1 MLENPSLALGGAIE
15 SGGYLLPSMLVSRG
29 VLALEKAANVAK
41 IGKVAAA
48 EMAGKSIGELAI
60 TRSPFL
66 AAGVG
71 EGSVSGL
78 TVLEQ
83 MRSQKPDGI
92 AGGKEL
98 LGALGVAAS
107 TGLIGT
113 GFGKAASKVGI
124 GDIDSVGLGRAA
136 SQVAAMKLP
145 ALTRPVGAVA
155 QEGAEEFAQT
165 FGESIIPN
173 VTMGK
178 DPLEGLGQELPLGT
192 LAGAIMGAGMNAPSL
207 VSGGFSDI
215 SSGLGKVKDAAN
227 LKSFDTLSN
236 PEHKNYNPAQ
246 AFNIQ
251 LKNLES
257 NDETVR
263 TQAEASVSKIG
274 TDLDTAR
281 ASVEKRIKSIQ
292 ATLKAMP
299 PSDQT
304 TDAQKLEIE
313 ALSKEYTDLKTKS
326 DKLTEHFIGFI
337 EAQVTA
343 QEHRDVKQGTQFTEE
358 QAKADIATLTQPST
372 ATKSGVW
379 TVDGMTIEMDILSEP
394 DAIGNVLARRT
405 GAAEDTALEIE
416 IPFSEVTLNPDT
428 NPNAQQEAL
437 QKYLK
442 KIHVQK

>member
-1 MLENPSLALGGAIE
+1 
-15 SGGYLLPSMLVSRG
+15 MLVSRG
-29 VLALEKAANVAK
+29 VLALEKAANIAK
-41 IGKVAAA
+41 IEKVAAA
-48 EMAGKSIGELAI
+48 TMAGKSIGELAI

-83 MRSQKPDGI
+83 MRSQMPDGI
-92 AGGKEL
+92 AGGREL

-124 GDIDSVGLGRAA
+124 GDIDAVGLGRAA

-145 ALTRPVGAVA
+145 ALARPVGAVA

-192 LAGAIMGAGMNAPSL
+192 MAGAIMGAGMNAPSL

-215 SSGLGKVKDAAN
+215 SSGLGKVKGAVSDAAN

-263 TQAEASVSKIG
+263 TQAEASVSKIE
-274 TDLDTAR
+274 TDLNTAR
-281 ASVEKRIKSIQ
+281 ASVEERIKSIQ

-313 ALSKEYTDLKTKS
+313 ALGKEYSELTTKS
-326 DKLTEHFIGFI
+326 STLADQYVAFLD
-337 EAQVTA
+337 AQVTA
-343 QEHRDVKQGTQFTEE
+343 QEHRDV
-358 QAKADIATLTQPST
+358 QARY
-372 ATKSGVW
+372 
-379 TVDGMTIEMDILSEP
+379 TV
-394 DAIGNVLARRT
+394 
-405 GAAEDTALEIE
+405 
-416 IPFSEVTLNPDT
+416 
-428 NPNAQQEAL
+428 
-437 QKYLK
+437 Y
-442 KIHVQK
+442 